1 MLQYTYKKEVRFQ
14 EFISHCNPSVLQIGA
29 MVTGKINDSS
39 ETKDREVKAF
49 MQQVVLE
56 NTETPAVPTQQFT
69 CLFQVTS

>member
-1 MLQYTYKKEVRFQ
+1 
-14 EFISHCNPSVLQIGA
+14 

-69 CLFQVTS
+69 FLFQVTS